1 MPVITIFSSTYQY
14 ITLSYVCLCF
24 KILYLVS
31 IIDSLHWTYSQ
42 EHFPHKAHHV
52 HLVLMK
58 TEQHCG
64 TVLGEHFKQ
73 QNDKEKQDSGKRAEQ
88 EAHEPLPTWLTVG
101 AEPV

>member
-1 MPVITIFSSTYQY
+1 
-14 ITLSYVCLCF
+14 
-24 KILYLVS
+24 
-31 IIDSLHWTYSQ
+31 
-42 EHFPHKAHHV
+42 
-52 HLVLMK
+52 MK